1 MKLKEILK
9 ESKYLKRE
17 FGEALPTLDSVMK
30 QHQEES
36 KKSVNEGNVQRVK
49 TRFGILEI
57 KHEEVETA
65 PGFSPLYI
73 VVVFLNK
80 KQLKIIIT
88 CKSRHA
94 DTCCCC
100 CHVPRWLPCRL
111 HSPLAT
117 ARSHRTGPGTLA
129 TAPAHPGMRLLPS
142 SSLASYCQAAMRPT
156 STS

>member
-1 MKLKEILK
+1 MKLKDILK

-73 VVVFLNK
+73 VDVFLNK
-80 KQLKIIIT
+80 KPIADINIEGDPRDNPYTAKVKGMPGK
-88 CKSRHA
+88 KSIKMRH
-94 DTCCCC
+94 
-100 CHVPRWLPCRL
+100 
-111 HSPLAT
+111 
-117 ARSHRTGPGTLA
+117 
-129 TAPAHPGMRLLPS
+129 
-142 SSLASYCQAAMRPT
+142 
-156 STS
+156 